1 MDGGVQ
7 HQDTVIVKGDLGEGT
22 ASLTATGEAEKENG
36 ESQEDPMTEEPNPQ
50 KKKFSLKSFKSTISW
65 ESVEDDFDY
74 EEHEG
79 GPVAKGNNHR
89 ALYRLLNSSSMQ
101 CSSGQSKRGVLE
113 EYEGTCLY
121 C

>member
-7 HQDTVIVKGDLGEGT
+7 HQDTVIDKGDLGEGT
-22 ASLTATGEAEKENG
+22 ASLAATGEAEKENG
-36 ESQEDPMTEEPNPQ
+36 KSQEDTMTEEPKPQ

-74 EEHEG
+74 EEHEE

-89 ALYRLLNSSSMQ
+89 ALYRLLNSSS
-101 CSSGQSKRGVLE
+101 GQSKRGVLE
-113 EYEGTCLY
+113 GFEGTALY
-121 C
+121 R